1 MTTFLAWRHRT
12 AVKSIAALTAA
23 GPFKSQCAS
32 RWMPQFC
39 DLLRLLCLD
48 SIAIRQSRLS
58 AAAALGRQAPL
69 LQSLPS
75 FQARLERTPS
85 DLGTNFGLDLKVLSV
100 SAHTPRHHQ
109 ALTDVGMRAA
119 REMRH
124 GLMRSERLGAQARS
138 VSPFHLHVST
148 TQVCAVKTVISHP
161 TKMHVLDPHQTLSE
175 WGPQCP
181 SPPTAASPG
190 ETTPFCS
197 RMQGCKRAR
206 GSSINDGFT
215 VQYAHV
221 ARGVVRGGRGGGGS
235 SIAQRPAAPAWGKM
249 ETTFHALFQRRRG
262 ARGAGRAGGVPSRSP
277 TRSRA
282 WRRGRNGG
290 DGRRRRDRG
299 TEGRRAFLVHDFT
312 PPQSLDSCRPANKAV
327 EVEHY
332 SQPTASCASHSARQS
347 QSPSRQAVFPT
358 TPRAPPS
365 VRRSPCLPGSV
376 PVSTRWVPGGD
387 GAGARRSRCDDA
399 VLRKPRCAAPP

>member
-85 DLGTNFGLDLKVLSV
+85 DLGTNFGLDLKILSV

-109 ALTDVGMRAA
+109 ALTDVEMRAG

-124 GLMRSERLGAQARS
+124 GLMRSERLGAQTRS

-161 TKMHVLDPHQTLSE
+161 TKRHVLDPHQTLSE

-181 SPPTAASPG
+181 SSPTAASPG

-197 RMQGCKRAR
+197 RMQGCKRAQ

-221 ARGVVRGGRGGGGS
+221 ARGVVRGGRGGVGVQS
-235 SIAQRPAAPAWGKM
+235 PSAQRRPHGARW
-249 ETTFHALFQRRRG
+249 RRPSMRFFNGGAERG
-262 ARGAGRAGGVPSRSP
+262 ALGGLAVCHQGPP
-277 TRSRA
+277 HA
-282 WRRGRNGG
+282 AEPGEG
-290 DGRRRRDRG
+290 DGTAATGVDGG
-299 TEGRRAFLVHDFT
+299 TEGQRDEGHFWST
-312 PPQSLDSCRPANKAV
+312 
-327 EVEHY
+327 
-332 SQPTASCASHSARQS
+332 TSHLP
-347 QSPSRQAVFPT
+347 SP
-358 TPRAPPS
+358 
-365 VRRSPCLPGSV
+365 
-376 PVSTRWVPGGD
+376 
-387 GAGARRSRCDDA
+387 
-399 VLRKPRCAAPP
+399 

>member
-12 AVKSIAALTAA
+12 AVKSIAALAAA

-85 DLGTNFGLDLKVLSV
+85 DLGTNFGPDLKILSV

-109 ALTDVGMRAA
+109 ALTDVEMRAG

-124 GLMRSERLGAQARS
+124 GLMRSERLGPRLGLSPLSTCMFPPLKFVPSRPSS
-138 VSPFHLHVST
+138 VTPPKGMSWTLTRP
-148 TQVCAVKTVISHP
+148 
-161 TKMHVLDPHQTLSE
+161 LSE

-181 SPPTAASPG
+181 SSPTAASPG

-197 RMQGCKRAR
+197 RMQGCKRAQ

-221 ARGVVRGGRGGGGS
+221 ARGVVRGGRGGGS
-235 SIAQRPAAPAWGKM
+235 SIAQCPAAPAWSKM

-299 TEGRRAFLVHDFT
+299 TEGRRAFLVHDLT

-376 PVSTRWVPGGD
+376 PVSTRWVLGGD

>member
-85 DLGTNFGLDLKVLSV
+85 DLGTTFGLDLKVLSV

-299 TEGRRAFLVHDFT
+299 TEGRRAFSVHDFT

>member
-1 MTTFLAWRHRT
+1 
-12 AVKSIAALTAA
+12 
-23 GPFKSQCAS
+23 
-32 RWMPQFC
+32 
-39 DLLRLLCLD
+39 
-48 SIAIRQSRLS
+48 
-58 AAAALGRQAPL
+58 
-69 LQSLPS
+69 
-75 FQARLERTPS
+75 
-85 DLGTNFGLDLKVLSV
+85 
-100 SAHTPRHHQ
+100 
-109 ALTDVGMRAA
+109 
-119 REMRH
+119 
-124 GLMRSERLGAQARS
+124 
-138 VSPFHLHVST
+138 
-148 TQVCAVKTVISHP
+148 
-161 TKMHVLDPHQTLSE
+161 
-175 WGPQCP
+175 
-181 SPPTAASPG
+181 
-190 ETTPFCS
+190 
-197 RMQGCKRAR
+197 
-206 GSSINDGFT
+206 
-215 VQYAHV
+215 
-221 ARGVVRGGRGGGGS
+221 
-235 SIAQRPAAPAWGKM
+235 M

-365 VRRSPCLPGSV
+365 VRRSPCLPGPV

>member
-109 ALTDVGMRAA
+109 ALTDVEMRAG

-181 SPPTAASPG
+181 SSPTAASPG

-299 TEGRRAFLVHDFT
+299 TEGRRAFSVHDFT

>member
-1 MTTFLAWRHRT
+1 MDSCDRKGL
-12 AVKSIAALTAA
+12 
-23 GPFKSQCAS
+23 GP
-32 RWMPQFC
+32 
-39 DLLRLLCLD
+39 
-48 SIAIRQSRLS
+48 
-58 AAAALGRQAPL
+58 
-69 LQSLPS
+69 
-75 FQARLERTPS
+75 
-85 DLGTNFGLDLKVLSV
+85 
-100 SAHTPRHHQ
+100 
-109 ALTDVGMRAA
+109 
-119 REMRH
+119 
-124 GLMRSERLGAQARS
+124 RLGLSPLSTCMFPPLKFVPSRPSS
-138 VSPFHLHVST
+138 VTPPKGMSWTLTRP
-148 TQVCAVKTVISHP
+148 
-161 TKMHVLDPHQTLSE
+161 LSE

-181 SPPTAASPG
+181 SSPTAASPG

-197 RMQGCKRAR
+197 RMQGCKRAQ

-235 SIAQRPAAPAWGKM
+235 SIAQRPAAPAWSKM
-249 ETTFHALFQRRRG
+249 ETAFHALFSTAARSAGRWAGWRCAIKVPHTQPSLAKGTERRR
-262 ARGAGRAGGVPSRSP
+262 RASTEGQ
-277 TRSRA
+277 
-282 WRRGRNGG
+282 
-290 DGRRRRDRG
+290 RDRG

-327 EVEHY
+327 EVDHY

>member
-85 DLGTNFGLDLKVLSV
+85 DLGTTFGLDLKVLSV

-181 SPPTAASPG
+181 SSPTAASPG

-299 TEGRRAFLVHDFT
+299 TEGQRDEGHFWST
-312 PPQSLDSCRPANKAV
+312 
-327 EVEHY
+327 
-332 SQPTASCASHSARQS
+332 TSHLP
-347 QSPSRQAVFPT
+347 SP
-358 TPRAPPS
+358 
-365 VRRSPCLPGSV
+365 
-376 PVSTRWVPGGD
+376 
-387 GAGARRSRCDDA
+387 
-399 VLRKPRCAAPP
+399 